1 MLTIKEMSDLI
12 ISISGRARKSSLKSS
27 AGFRGKVG
35 SKKGEGKSNNYLKQQ
50 KKVGKIHRH
59 IANQRKDHLHKLS
72 TEIANQYDIVCVED
86 LDMKEISGRKKMKL
100 GKVTM
105 DNGYG
110 MFLEMLKYKLEE
122 RGKRFIKVDKY
133 YPSSQLCHRCG
144 ALHPEMKDLSI
155 RTIKCECGLV
165 MDRDQ
170 NSAINVKNEGLRLL
184 LEAQP

>member
-1 MLTIKEMSDLI
+1 
-12 ISISGRARKSSLKSS
+12 
-27 AGFRGKVG
+27 
-35 SKKGEGKSNNYLKQQ
+35 
-50 KKVGKIHRH
+50 
-59 IANQRKDHLHKLS
+59 
-72 TEIANQYDIVCVED
+72 
-86 LDMKEISGRKKMKL
+86 MKL

-184 LEAQP
+184 LEAQPYNNGRAGTART